1 MSRVVIILFGLFSV
15 ANIVASGLGEA
26 GSTVDTVTKPF
37 LLSLLALWVWLTY
50 RHWGLITAL
59 LFSLAGDIAIGIN
72 FEAGMAFFF
81 CAHIAYIV
89 TFVKAGSRPKIL
101 VIIAYAAV
109 LVIMLAWLWK
119 PLGAMAIPMTV
130 YALAL
135 TSTAIFSSGLGWRTG
150 LGGALFLIS
159 DLLIAIRVAEAA
171 DIPAQ
176 GAWVMLT
183 YCAAQYLLATGL
195 VRHFSSG
202 SSIPAR

>member
-1 MSRVVIILFGLFSV
+1 MSRVVIILFALFSV
-15 ANIVASGLGEA
+15 ANIVASGFGEN
-26 GSTVDTVTKPF
+26 TVDTVTKPF
-37 LLSLLALWVWLTY
+37 LLSLLALWLWLTY

-59 LFSLAGDIAIGIN
+59 LFSLAGDVAIGIN

-89 TFVKAGSRPKIL
+89 TFFKAGSRPKIAA
-101 VIIAYAAV
+101 IGAYGIV
-109 LVIMLAWLWK
+109 LVCMLAWLWN

-135 TSTAIFSSGLGWRTG
+135 TSTAVFASGLGWRTG

-159 DLLIAIRVAEAA
+159 DLLIAIRTAEVA

-195 VRHFSSG
+195 VRHFKT
-202 SSIPAR
+202 A